1 MSEALFY
8 DPAVLNVVRAIV
20 VSRGIRAEQDLE
32 DAIGEVVLACIE
44 YVRRTGRP
52 PEDVAQAIAI
62 ARLIANRHGVSEARK
77 RVRRGKRNVRVPG
90 DADEHGQEQP
100 PSLDPVDQQRM
111 LGAIRQVLKDDQIEA
126 LSDVGV
132 GVTQA
137 QLAAESGAAPTA
149 VRKRVQASRRKAV
162 GALSARGYWV
172 VGGFA
177 ALLAGSIAVYVGA
190 FSEPVIVGRGH
201 PSREGPEEQAAA
213 QRGVAADACGERR
226 WDECEEALNRAARL
240 DPESDRAAEVKTLRA
255 AIAAGR
261 LATGAR
267 DGGAL
272 DSQAPA
278 DRR

>member
-1 MSEALFY
+1 
-8 DPAVLNVVRAIV
+8 
-20 VSRGIRAEQDLE
+20 
-32 DAIGEVVLACIE
+32 
-44 YVRRTGRP
+44 
-52 PEDVAQAIAI
+52 
-62 ARLIANRHGVSEARK
+62 
-77 RVRRGKRNVRVPG
+77 
-90 DADEHGQEQP
+90 
-100 PSLDPVDQQRM
+100 
-111 LGAIRQVLKDDQIEA
+111 
-126 LSDVGV
+126 
-132 GVTQA
+132 
-137 QLAAESGAAPTA
+137 
-149 VRKRVQASRRKAV
+149 VQASRKKAV

-177 ALLAGSIAVYVGA
+177 ALLAGSIAVGA

-213 QRGVAADACGERR
+213 QRGVAADACAERR